1 MKTRTLETSMESE
14 ARQFFDEHGYYV
26 ARGLFSAEEV
36 AHMRDHFM
44 ELRKQGPTPGDMGG
58 DPKKHRADPLNQFP
72 RFINM
77 HDWDAL
83 TAAWQQD
90 PRFTKLASELVGD
103 DVALCQTMLYFKPP
117 GARGQGLHQ
126 DNQYIRKYPIIAAW
140 LALDRCDAANGQMI
154 VVPGS
159 NKLGILPVQPA
170 DMERSFTNGATV
182 IPEGAQEIGI
192 DMEAGDILFFGG
204 FTIHGSY
211 PNQTADRFRRTFI
224 VHYFAAH
231 TEELPADPATSM
243 AGLAA

>member
-1 MKTRTLETSMESE
+1 MESN
-14 ARQFFDEHGYYV
+14 AKNFFDENGYYV
-26 ARGLFSAEEV
+26 ARGLFSADEV
-36 AHMRDHFM
+36 AHMREHFM
-44 ELRKQGPTPGDMGG
+44 ELRKQGPRPGDMGG
-58 DPKKHRADPLNQFP
+58 DPAKDAADPLNQFP

-77 HDWDAL
+77 HDWDAQ

-90 PRFTKLASELVGD
+90 PRFIKLASELIGD

-117 GARGQGLHQ
+117 GARGQGRHQ
-126 DNQYIRKYPIIAAW
+126 DNQYIRQYPIIAAW
-140 LALDRCDAANGQMI
+140 LALDRCDAANGHMV

-170 DMERSFTNGATV
+170 DMEKSFTGGETV
-182 IPEGAQEIGI
+182 IPEGAEEIGVE
-192 DMEAGDILFFGG
+192 MEAGDVLFFGG

-211 PNQTADRFRRTFI
+211 PNQTVDRFRRTFI

-231 TEELPADPATSM
+231 TEELPADPSTSM